1 MFNYES
7 IIPNHNMKLI
17 DPYYDLVR
25 TGKKIYEVR
34 INDEKRQKFQIGDF
48 INIQYREKYDN
59 NSIKPDYIV
68 QVTEKNLFN
77 TFREAITDSGI
88 ESVLPNAYNLEE
100 GIRLYETLAHRDGT
114 CQEAALKYGVVRFK
128 FKLV

>member
-59 NSIKPDYIV
+59 NLIKPDYIV

-114 CQEAALKYGVVRFK
+114 YQEAALKYGVVRFK

>member
-17 DPYYDLVR
+17 DPYYDFVR
-25 TGKKIYEVR
+25 SGKKIYEVR

-88 ESVLPNAYNLEE
+88 ENVLPNAFNLEE

-114 CQEAALKYGVVRFK
+114 YQEAALKYGVVRFK

>member
-77 TFREAITDSGI
+77 TFREAIVDSGI
-88 ESVLPNAYNLEE
+88 ENVLPNAFNLEE
-100 GIRLYETLAHRDGT
+100 GIRLYETLSHRDGT
-114 CQEAALKYGVVRFK
+114 YQEAALKYGVVRFK

>member
-7 IIPNHNMKLI
+7 IIPNHDMKLI

-48 INIQYREKYDN
+48 INIQYREKYEN
-59 NSIKPDYIV
+59 NLIKPDYIV

-77 TFREAITDSGI
+77 TFRDAITESGI
-88 ESVLPNAYNLEE
+88 ENVLPGTINLEE

-114 CQEAALKYGVVRFK
+114 YQEAALKYGVIRFK
-128 FKLV
+128 FRVI